1 MARVKVVIPGVEK
14 VDELIKRHYELLKE
28 LEDNTAQLYAERL
41 ELEVKLNQPE
51 EKAPGAEA
59 PDIKGITINLPD

>member
-1 MARVKVVIPGVEK
+1 MVRVKVVIPGVEK

-41 ELEVKLNQPE
+41 ELEVKLNQPSE
-51 EKAPGAEA
+51 
-59 PDIKGITINLPD
+59 